1 MEQNRIILIDNEEG
15 LCRMIEAVL
24 GDHGYQV
31 QSFTSPFKA
40 IEAFQPGA
48 YDLVISDIKMPGM
61 DGLEVLQKI
70 RAVDSHIPVIMITAY
85 ATVETSIQAL
95 RKGAYD
101 MLTKPFEPEE
111 LLYRVK
117 NALHANQLEAE
128 NQQLKQKLAGH
139 LNFDNI
145 IGATSGLKGVM
156 DIVRKVALRDTSVL
170 ITGESG
176 TGKEVI
182 AQAVHANSARKN
194 ARFMAI
200 NCGALPANV
209 LESELFGYKKGAFT
223 GAHADRKGIL
233 EASDGGTLFLDE
245 VGNLP
250 LNVQQTLLR
259 FLQEHEFMRLGD
271 TQSIKVDTR
280 IISATNSDLKQAME
294 DGTFREDLFYRLN
307 VVNIHL
313 PPLRERRQDLPL
325 LITHFIKKNNKK
337 FGTEVRGLSA
347 EAMQLVCA
355 FDWPGNIRQME
366 NIIEACMT
374 MVDSGRIDL
383 EILQQFLYPHAGAN
397 VPACAPSPAHVVQ
410 QGAEPSQSTPEL
422 NAEYSLALAD
432 FETEYLQNL
441 LQKTKGNV
449 EEAAKLAG
457 MNMATI
463 YRKLKKHAISKESF
477 S

>member
-1 MEQNRIILIDNEEG
+1 MDQNRIILIDNEEG

-24 GDHGYQV
+24 GDIGYKV
-31 QSFTSPFKA
+31 ESFTSPFKA
-40 IEAFQPGA
+40 IETFQPGS

-70 RAVDSHIPVIMITAY
+70 RALDQHVPVIMITAY

-117 NALHANQLEAE
+117 NALHANQLESE
-128 NQQLKQKLAGH
+128 NRELKEKLAGENSFEH
-139 LNFDNI
+139 I
-145 IGATSGLKGVM
+145 IGATAGLKPVM
-156 DIVRKVALRDTSVL
+156 DIVRKVAQRDTSVL

-182 AQAVHANSARKN
+182 AKAIHATSARREK
-194 ARFMAI
+194 RFMAI

-223 GAHADRKGIL
+223 GANADRKGIL
-233 EASDGGTLFLDE
+233 EASNGGTLFLDE

-250 LNVQQTLLR
+250 MNVQQTLLR

-271 TQSIKVDTR
+271 THPIKVDTR
-280 IISATNSDLKQAME
+280 IISATNSDLKQAMQ
-294 DGTFREDLFYRLN
+294 DGSFRDDLFYRLN

-313 PPLRERRQDLPL
+313 PSLRERRQDLPL
-325 LITHFIKKNNKK
+325 LVSHFIKQNNEK
-337 FGTEVRGLSA
+337 FGTAVKGLTP
-347 EAMQLVCA
+347 EAMQLVYA

-374 MVDSGRIDL
+374 MLDDGRIGVD
-383 EILQQFLYPHAGAN
+383 ILQQFLYPDAGAN
-397 VPACAPSPAHVVQ
+397 AQIQTTAH
-410 QGAEPSQSTPEL
+410 STATQADVD
-422 NAEYSLALAD
+422 AEYSKALAE
-432 FETEYLQNL
+432 FETEYLRTL
-441 LQKTKGNV
+441 LQKTGGNV
-449 EEAAKLAG
+449 EEAAKMAG

-463 YRKLKKHAISKESF
+463 YRKLKKYTISKDEF
-477 S
+477 V

>member
-1 MEQNRIILIDNEEG
+1 
-15 LCRMIEAVL
+15 
-24 GDHGYQV
+24 
-31 QSFTSPFKA
+31 
-40 IEAFQPGA
+40 
-48 YDLVISDIKMPGM
+48 M

-70 RAVDSHIPVIMITAY
+70 RAQDQHVPVIMITAY

-111 LLYRVK
+111 LLYRVR
-117 NALHANQLEAE
+117 NALHANQLESE
-128 NQQLKQKLAGH
+128 NRELRQQLAGEGSFAH
-139 LNFDNI
+139 I
-145 IGATSGLKGVM
+145 IGAESGLKGVI

-182 AQAVHANSARKN
+182 AKAIHANSARKEK
-194 ARFMAI
+194 RFMAI

-209 LESELFGYKKGAFT
+209 LE
-223 GAHADRKGIL
+223 GIL

-250 LNVQQTLLR
+250 MNMQQTLLR

-271 TQSIKVDTR
+271 TQPIKVDTR
-280 IISATNSDLKQAME
+280 IISATNSDLKQAMQ
-294 DGTFREDLFYRLN
+294 DGSFRDDLFYRLN

-325 LITHFIKKNNKK
+325 LVSHFIRQNNAK
-337 FGTEVRGLSA
+337 FGTSVKGLTP
-347 EAMQLVCA
+347 EAMQLVYA

-374 MVDSGRIDL
+374 MLDDGRIEL
-383 EILQQFLYPHAGAN
+383 ETLQQFLYPDAGVNAHIDT
-397 VPACAPSPAHVVQ
+397 SPHSTA
-410 QGAEPSQSTPEL
+410 SQASVD
-422 NAEYSLALAD
+422 AEYSLALAE
-432 FETEYLQNL
+432 FETEYLRTL
-441 LQKTKGNV
+441 LQKTGGNV
-449 EEAAKLAG
+449 EEAAKIAG

-463 YRKLKKHAISKESF
+463 YRKLKKYAISKDKF
-477 S
+477 I